1 MLFIIWFQV
10 AAQSKQV
17 MLVVG
22 EASGDVHGAHLVRAL
37 SAKDRTLRFFGVGGE
52 QLQQTNFEVL
62 FNVSELAGMGFV
74 ELAGSVRNIWRAD
87 RTLRQAMR
95 ERRPDLLVLI
105 DFPEFNLRLAKLAK
119 KLQIPVLYYISPQ
132 VWAWR
137 PGRVRQ
143 IARCVDHMAVV
154 FPFEVPFYEKW
165 GVKVSFVGHPLLDI
179 VRSRDSREAV
189 LAQLA
194 LDASRQT
201 IAILPGSRRGE
212 ISYHLPVLLDAAFR
226 LSQALA
232 VQFFVIRAST
242 VDRRELESMLKAIP
256 LRIPIVEDER
266 YDAVNACDLAWTA
279 SGTATVETAL
289 LLKPM
294 IIVYRLSWITYGL
307 ARMLVNVKHIGMVNI
322 MAGKEVVPELIQAN
336 FTAERVEKKTR
347 TLLENR
353 ELRERIVSK
362 LVTLKEKLG
371 APGAADRVANIAMS
385 MLGKGSKVRL

>member
-1 MLFIIWFQV
+1 MLFIIWLRMAV
-10 AAQSKQV
+10 QSKQV

-22 EASGDVHGAHLVRAL
+22 EASGDIHGADLVRAL
-37 SAKDRTLRFFGVGGE
+37 SGKDQTLRFFGVGGE
-52 QLQQTNFEVL
+52 QLEQTNFEVL
-62 FNVSELAGMGFV
+62 FNVAQLAGMGFV

-87 RTLRQAMR
+87 RILRQAMR

-119 KLQIPVLYYISPQ
+119 KLKIPVLYYISPQ
-132 VWAWR
+132 IWAWR
-137 PGRVRQ
+137 RGRVRQ

-179 VRSRDSREAV
+179 VRSRESREGV
-189 LAQLA
+189 LAHLA
-194 LDASRQT
+194 LDAEKPT

-212 ISYHLPVLLDAAFR
+212 ISHHLPVLLDAAFR
-226 LSQALA
+226 LSQDSA

-242 VDRRELESMLKAIP
+242 VDRRELESMLKRVS
-256 LRIPIVEDER
+256 LRIPIVEDQR

-294 IIVYRLSWITYGL
+294 IIVYRLSWLTYAL
-307 ARMLVNVKHIGMVNI
+307 ARMLVSVKHVGMVNI
-322 MAGKEVVPELIQAN
+322 MAGKEVVPELIQAD
-336 FTAERVEKKTR
+336 FTVERVVKKTR
-347 TLLENR
+347 TLLESR
-353 ELRERIVSK
+353 DRRDRIVRK
-362 LVTLKEKLG
+362 LVSLREKLG
-371 APGAADRVANIAMS
+371 TPGAADRVANIAMS
-385 MLGKGSKVRL
+385 MMGQGSGVTL